1 MHINLINPN
10 TCLGMTENIG
20 KSAQAVALGDT
31 HISASSPRHGPE
43 SIESAFDE
51 VIASAALLDVI
62 REGEAQNVDAHIIA
76 CFGDPALDAAREIAT
91 VPVIGIAGAAFQLAS
106 LVAHRFGIVTTMT
119 RTLPAAEHLLQRYG
133 YQHLCSGVRATDIA
147 VLDLENISND
157 VYLALKS
164 ECEKAIQIDGAEAI
178 VLGCAGMSNLA
189 LQLSEELNV
198 PIVDGVSAA
207 VKLAESLHQLG
218 LKTYKKGQYGA
229 PLSKPF
235 HGRYQHWDSNVVAP
249 VDKPLT
255 KVS

>member
-20 KSAQAVALGDT
+20 ISAQSVALQT
-31 HISASSPRHGPE
+31 TKVTASSPKHGPE
-43 SIESAFDE
+43 SIECAFDE

-62 REGEAQNVDAHIIA
+62 RDGEAEQVDAHIIA
-76 CFGDPALDAAREIAT
+76 CFGDPALDAARELAT
-91 VPVIGIAGAAFQLAS
+91 VPVIGVAGAAFQLAS
-106 LVAHRFGIVTTMT
+106 LVAHRFGVVTTMT

-147 VLDLENISND
+147 VLDLEQISDD

-178 VLGCAGMSNLA
+178 VLGCAGMSELA
-189 LQLSEELNV
+189 GQLSEDLQV
-198 PIVDGVSAA
+198 PVIDGVSAA

-218 LKTYKKGQYGA
+218 LKTYKKGQYGT
-229 PLSKPF
+229 PLNKPF
-235 HGRYQHWDSNVVAP
+235 HGRYQHWDRSQA
-249 VDKPLT
+249 
-255 KVS
+255 